1 VVRAQPKRPIE
12 MAPGVPPGLEK
23 LILRCLRK
31 EPERRFQHIDDVK
44 VALQE
49 VKEESESGSGPPV
62 PTARTHRG
70 VVAALV
76 VGGLATAAIAAW
88 VLWPRAHADGAP
100 RPVSLASM
108 TGHAMTPT
116 FSPDGQQVA
125 FQWQPE
131 GQDNFDIY
139 VKLVGLQDIRR
150 LTTDPANDR
159 VRSGRLTARRSP
171 SCGEP
176 TATRFDSCRQ

>member
-1 VVRAQPKRPIE
+1 

-88 VLWPRAHADGAP
+88 VLWPRAFADGAP